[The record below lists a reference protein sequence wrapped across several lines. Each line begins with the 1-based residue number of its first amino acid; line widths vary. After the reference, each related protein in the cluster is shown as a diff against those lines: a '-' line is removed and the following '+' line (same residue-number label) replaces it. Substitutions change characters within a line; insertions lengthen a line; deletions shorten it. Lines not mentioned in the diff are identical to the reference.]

1 MTVRALFL
9 DRDGV
14 INVDHG
20 YVHRPDQVDFVPGIF
35 ELVAAAT
42 TRHWSVVVV
51 TNQSGI
57 GRGYYGE
64 DEFRDL
70 SEWMRARFA
79 ENGGNIAAVYHC
91 PHHPRDALP
100 DYRRACPDRK
110 PEPGM
115 LLRARDDLGLDL
127 AGSVLVGDRPS
138 DLEAARRAGVGARLL
153 FDPEGRWP
161 LPDEAGVARIRA
173 LPEVI
178 GWLDGG
184 GGVTDVSPGPSE

>member
-1 MTVRALFL
+1 MSARALFL

-20 YVHRPDQVDFVPGIF
+20 YVHRPDQVEFVPGIF

-42 TRHWSVVVV
+42 SRHWPVVVV

-57 GRGYYGE
+57 GRGYYG
-64 DEFRDL
+64 DSDFRQLTD
-70 SEWMRARFA
+70 WMRERFA
-79 ENGGNIAAVYHC
+79 ERGGRIEAVYHC
-91 PHHPRDALP
+91 PHHPHDAQP

-115 LLRARDDLGLDL
+115 LLRARDDLDLDL
-127 AGSVLVGDRPS
+127 PGSVLVGDRAS

-153 FDPEGRWP
+153 FDPSGAEP
-161 LPDEAGVARIRA
+161 LPTEDGDIRIRT
-173 LPEVI
+173 LPEAI
-178 GWLDGG
+178 AWLD
-184 GGVTDVSPGPSE
+184 

>member
-1 MTVRALFL
+1 MSVRALFL

-14 INVDHG
+14 INADHG
-20 YVHRPDQVDFVPGIF
+20 YVYRPEQVDFVPGIF

-42 TRHWSVVVV
+42 ARDWPVVVV

-64 DEFRDL
+64 DEFQRL
-70 SEWMRARFA
+70 IEWMRAQFA

-100 DYRRACPDRK
+100 EYRSVCPDRK

-115 LLRARDDLGLDL
+115 FLRARADLGLDL

-138 DLEAARRAGVGARLL
+138 DLEAGRRAGVGARLL
-153 FDPEGRWP
+153 FDPEGNRA
-161 LPDEAGVARIRA
+161 LPAEAGVARIRA
-173 LPEVI
+173 LPEAI
-178 GWLDGG
+178 TWLDGG
-184 GGVTDVSPGPSE
+184 RS

>member
-1 MTVRALFL
+1 MSARALFL

-20 YVHRPDQVDFVPGIF
+20 YVHRPDQVEFVPGIF

-42 TRHWSVVVV
+42 ARQWPVVVV

-57 GRGYYGE
+57 GRGYYG
-64 DEFRDL
+64 DSEFRQLTD
-70 SEWMRARFA
+70 WMRKRFS
-79 ENGGNIAAVYHC
+79 ERDGRIEAVYHC
-91 PHHPRDALP
+91 PHHPHDAQP

-127 AGSVLVGDRPS
+127 PGSVLVGDRAS
-138 DLEAARRAGVGARLL
+138 DLEAGRRAGVGTRIL
-153 FDPEGRWP
+153 FDPSGTESRLAEDG
-161 LPDEAGVARIRA
+161 AVRIRA
-173 LPEVI
+173 LPEAI
-178 GWLDGG
+178 AWLD
-184 GGVTDVSPGPSE
+184 